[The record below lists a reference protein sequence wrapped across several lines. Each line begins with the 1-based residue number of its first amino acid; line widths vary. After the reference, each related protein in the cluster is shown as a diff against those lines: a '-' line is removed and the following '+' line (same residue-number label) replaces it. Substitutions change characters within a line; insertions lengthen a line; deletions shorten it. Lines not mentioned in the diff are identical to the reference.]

1 MEGKVAS
8 QRTSFFH
15 RATCGQA
22 SSRGGVENHLAGK
35 HKDLRAHCCRFGEG
49 TRILGCKECQAA
61 SCPKCKHGKSVR
73 GFEHL
78 LVFFAQSCTTTQQYT
93 VTTSGEVGFS
103 HRLVDSCGISSQVPL
118 ARTPTHRSQNKKLPI
133 FDRPQPTPE
142 QIVELFLPLQA
153 VRQNLTLKNRHQR
166 SCLKRVRMSLY
177 KNIPRI
183 S

>member
-1 MEGKVAS
+1 MRVRERVSFITNSCDMWPSFVERRSGKPS
-8 QRTSFFH
+8 CWQTQGFEC
-15 RATCGQA
+15 T
-22 SSRGGVENHLAGK
+22 
-35 HKDLRAHCCRFGEG
+35 HCCRFGEG

-118 ARTPTHRSQNKKLPI
+118 ARNPTHRSQNKKLPI

-153 VRQNLTLKNRHQR
+153 ARQNLTLKNRQQR